1 MTSASSEQ
9 KINGLEKLLKLTTTV
24 STTNMHM
31 FNAESK
37 LHKYTSIEEII
48 EEFYVTR
55 MKLYQVRKDSLITDM
70 NKLLVK
76 LSNRAR
82 YILDTLSGTID
93 LRKKTNKQVQELLE
107 GMKYHSIDGDFK
119 YLIKMPMDSVTEE
132 HVANI
137 LKEKADTESE
147 LAVLMNTSTSQM
159 WLKELELFEKEYEMY
174 KKKRELIQMGSSVT
188 KQDKKPKL
196 KIVKKI
202 IKDNK

>member
-1 MTSASSEQ
+1 
-9 KINGLEKLLKLTTTV
+9 
-24 STTNMHM
+24 M

-55 MKLYQVRKDSLITDM
+55 MKLYEVRKDALITDM

-107 GMKYHSIDGDFK
+107 GMKYATIDGEFK

-137 LKEKADTESE
+137 LKERRI
-147 LAVLMNTSTSQM
+147 Q
-159 WLKELELFEKEYEMY
+159 
-174 KKKRELIQMGSSVT
+174 KRNLRF
-188 KQDKKPKL
+188 L
-196 KIVKKI
+196 
-202 IKDNK
+202 

>member
-1 MTSASSEQ
+1 
-9 KINGLEKLLKLTTTV
+9 
-24 STTNMHM
+24 
-31 FNAESK
+31 
-37 LHKYTSIEEII
+37 
-48 EEFYVTR
+48 
-55 MKLYQVRKDSLITDM
+55 M

-107 GMKYHSIDGDFK
+107 GMKYATIDGEFK

-137 LKEKADTESE
+137 LKEKADTEAE

-159 WLKELELFEKEYEMY
+159 WLKELDLFEKEYENY

-196 KIVKKI
+196 KIVKKM